1 MARGG
6 PGPSA
11 ESKYGRYKDN
21 PIFHTLARMKG
32 RCYNNKTKSWKHY
45 EGKGITVHQEWL
57 DNKDTFYEWAM
68 ANGWQKGLT
77 IDRID
82 SNKNYEPSNCQW
94 LTKAQNN
101 SKVMRKRRGELAPFA
116 KLSAAHVQVIK
127 DLYKLN
133 YEGYGIAKFIG
144 VSYGTVYDILKG
156 RTWVLKNEE

>member
-1 MARGG
+1 MKR
-6 PGPSA
+6 
-11 ESKYGRYKDN
+11 KYSIRYNGKYEAKH
-21 PIFHTLARMKG
+21 PIFKTFHNMNK

-45 EGKGITVHQEWL
+45 EGKGIIICKEWL
-57 DNKDTFYEWAM
+57 DNKDIFYEWAM
-68 ANGWQKGLT
+68 ENGWQKGLT

-101 SKVMRKRRGELAPFA
+101 SKVMRKRRGELAPCA
-116 KLSAAHVQVIK
+116 KLSDAHVQVIK

-144 VSYGTVYDILKG
+144 ISPRSVYDILEG